1 MTGQLLP
8 VQRELSAVFQAALE
22 RAVAR
27 GALGLDPAAIV
38 APQVERPRLAEHG
51 DWATNVALQ
60 LAKQAGRPPREV
72 ASLLAARL
80 GEVPGIKSVDVA
92 GPGFLNVVLDAA
104 AAGELAG
111 AGRPGERG
119 VEQLGQIA
127 LDGEDG
133 GGHDT
138 PGVAAPRSCWA
149 MIPATR
155 CRSWIGSNGLV
166 T

>member
-1 MTGQLLP
+1 MSNARILVVDDDQVIQQLLK
-8 VQRELSAVFQAALE
+8 VNLELEGYAVE
-22 RAVAR
+22 
-27 GALGLDPAAIV
+27 
-38 APQVERPRLAEHG
+38 VERPGR
-51 DWATNVALQ
+51 
-60 LAKQAGRPPREV
+60 GRPLE
-72 ASLLAARL
+72 
-80 GEVPGIKSVDVA
+80 G
-92 GPGFLNVVLDAA
+92 GP
-104 AAGELAG
+104 
-111 AGRPGERG
+111 
-119 VEQLGQIA
+119 EQPSQVT